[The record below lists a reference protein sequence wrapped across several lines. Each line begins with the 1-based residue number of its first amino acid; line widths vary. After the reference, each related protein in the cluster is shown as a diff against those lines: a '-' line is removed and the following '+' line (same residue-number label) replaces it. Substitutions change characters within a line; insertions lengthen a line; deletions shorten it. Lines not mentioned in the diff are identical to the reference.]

1 MIKYP
6 EVQKKVQ
13 QEILTTIGQS
23 RHVRMSDK
31 SNLPYTEAVTQEL
44 LRMTCIAPMALPHW
58 ISGDIEVNGMRLTK
72 GTMVFPNLHRITR
85 NPQAFP
91 NPNEFYPERFLDT
104 DGKYVKNELNIPFG
118 IGKYVSNRY

>member
-1 MIKYP
+1 MD
-6 EVQKKVQ
+6 
-13 QEILTTIGQS
+13 
-23 RHVRMSDK
+23 DK
-31 SNLPYTEAVTQEL
+31 SNLPYTEAVIQEL
-44 LRMTCIAPMALPHW
+44 LRMTCIAPLALPHW
-58 ISGDIEVNGMRLTK
+58 ISGDIEVNGVRLTK

-118 IGKYVSNRY
+118 IGKYVGNRPITLKRGQW

>member
-1 MIKYP
+1 MD
-6 EVQKKVQ
+6 
-13 QEILTTIGQS
+13 
-23 RHVRMSDK
+23 DK

-91 NPNEFYPERFLDT
+91 NPNEFLPERFLDSN
-104 DGKYVKNELNIPFG
+104 GRYVKNELNIPFG
-118 IGKYVSNRY
+118 IGRYHRIDDLDRKDQDRDRRSLFDLILDHFLL

>member
-13 QEILTTIGQS
+13 NEILTTIGQS

-31 SNLPYTEAVTQEL
+31 SNLPYTEAVIQEL
-44 LRMTCIAPMALPHW
+44 LRMTCLAPLALPHW
-58 ISGDIEVNGMRLTK
+58 ISADMELNGVRLTK
-72 GTMVFPNLHRITR
+72 RTMVFPNLHRITR

-91 NPNEFYPERFLDT
+91 NPNEFHPERFLDSN
-104 DGKYVKNELNIPFG
+104 GRYVKNELNIPFG
-118 IGKYVSNRY
+118 IGRY

>member
-13 QEILTTIGQS
+13 KEILTTIGQS
-23 RHVRMSDK
+23 RHVRMNDK

-58 ISGDIEVNGMRLTK
+58 ISGDIELNGMRLTK

-91 NPNEFYPERFLDT
+91 NPNEFLPERFLDSN
-104 DGKYVKNELNIPFG
+104 GRYVKNELNIPFG
-118 IGKYVSNRY
+118 IGKYY

>member
-1 MIKYP
+1 MD
-6 EVQKKVQ
+6 
-13 QEILTTIGQS
+13 
-23 RHVRMSDK
+23 DK
-31 SNLPYTEAVTQEL
+31 SNLPYTEAVIQEL
-44 LRMTCIAPMALPHW
+44 LRMTCIAPLALPHW
-58 ISGDIEVNGMRLTK
+58 ISGDIEVNGVRLTK

>member
-13 QEILTTIGQS
+13 KEILTTIGQS
-23 RHVRMSDK
+23 RHVRMNDK
-31 SNLPYTEAVTQEL
+31 SNLPYTEAVIQEL
-44 LRMTCIAPMALPHW
+44 LRMTCLAPLALPHW
-58 ISGDIEVNGMRLTK
+58 ISADMEVNGVRLTK

-91 NPNEFYPERFLDT
+91 NPNEFHPDRFLDSN
-104 DGKYVKNELNIPFG
+104 GKYVKNELNIPFG
-118 IGKYVSNRY
+118 IGRYFHE